1 MDWVTDCIVK
11 KKSTPTPKAL
21 RRKAETKLKQLK
33 KKTVPL
39 PVTEADTLRLIQ
51 ELQVHQ
57 IELEIQNEEL
67 VRWRAEAEE
76 VYRQYTDLYDFAPV
90 GYFTLRRDGR
100 IYETNLAGANLLGI
114 ERGNLIK
121 QRLEMFVSV
130 ESRVVF
136 STFFNKL
143 LSGEGKVT
151 CELAFRQKGK
161 DLLWVR
167 IEGTCFEGGQ
177 ESRIILVDITEHKQ
191 TVAELQYLSLHD
203 MLTGLY
209 NQGFFWTELK
219 RLERGRKFP
228 VSIVMADVDHL
239 KRTNDQ
245 DGHAA
250 GDALLKR
257 VAKLLATSFRAED
270 VVARLSGD
278 EFAVLLPATD
288 VATAE
293 VLLRRVRQAIQKN
306 NSAHPELPINLSLGV
321 STAAKP
327 APLAKT
333 LKDADANMY
342 REKQGK
348 K

>member
-1 MDWVTDCIVK
+1 MK
-11 KKSTPTPKAL
+11 KKSTPAPKAL

-39 PVTEADTLRLIQ
+39 PVTEADTLRLIHK
-51 ELQVHQ
+51 LQVHQ
-57 IELEIQNEEL
+57 VELEMQNEEL

-90 GYFTLRRDGR
+90 GYLTLARDGK
-100 IYETNLAGANLLGI
+100 IHEINLAGANLLGM

-121 QRLEMFVSV
+121 RSLEMFVAV
-130 ESRVVF
+130 ESRAVF
-136 STFFNKL
+136 NAFFDKL
-143 LSGEGKVT
+143 LSGTGRET

-161 DLLWVR
+161 GLLWVR
-167 IEGTCFEGGQ
+167 IEATCFEGGQ
-177 ESRIILVDITEHKQ
+177 ESRIIMVDITEHKQ

-239 KRTNDQ
+239 KRTNDHG
-245 DGHAA
+245 GHAA

-257 VAKLLATSFRAED
+257 VARLLTTTFRAED

-288 VATAE
+288 IATTE
-293 VLLRRVRQAIQKN
+293 VLLRRVRQAIDKK
-306 NSAHPELPINLSLGV
+306 NSAHPELSINL
-321 STAAKP
+321 
-327 APLAKT
+327 
-333 LKDADANMY
+333 
-342 REKQGK
+342 
-348 K
+348 